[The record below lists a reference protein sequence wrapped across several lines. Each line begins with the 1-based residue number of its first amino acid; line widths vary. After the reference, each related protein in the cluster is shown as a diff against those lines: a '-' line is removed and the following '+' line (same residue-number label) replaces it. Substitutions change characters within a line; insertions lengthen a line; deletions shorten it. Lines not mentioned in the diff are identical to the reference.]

1 MKRQKRISILEKHK
15 KTKTMKNWHLI
26 LTNFY
31 GVAESIK
38 NFGYGFVTIF
48 VGKTLIHEEMLR
60 IIGAILSGLLVVW
73 LFTKLLYSVFQLVIN
88 NSYSEDP
95 SNYRESGIIL
105 NTRTKKCEEVNHL
118 ITVKERYSNAG
129 YKDYLQRKYGILFIL
144 MFFIGAMTGHAIN
157 I

>member
-1 MKRQKRISILEKHK
+1 MKKDWHSIL
-15 KTKTMKNWHLI
+15 TK
-26 LTNFY
+26 FY
-31 GVAESIK
+31 GIAESIK
-38 NFGYGFVTIF
+38 YFGYGFVTIF

-60 IIGAILSGLLVVW
+60 IIGAVLCGLLVVW

-105 NTRTKKCEEVNHL
+105 NTRTKKCEGVNHL

-129 YKDYLQRKYGILFIL
+129 YKEYLQRKYGLQFIL
-144 MFFIGAMTGHAIN
+144 MFFLGAMTGLLIN
-157 I
+157 V

>member
-1 MKRQKRISILEKHK
+1 LKRQKRISILEKHK

-88 NSYSEDP
+88 NSYSKDP
-95 SNYRESGIIL
+95 SNYSESGIIL

-129 YKDYLQRKYGILFIL
+129 YKDYLQRKYGLQFIL
-144 MFFIGAMTGHAIN
+144 MFFLGAMTGLIIN
-157 I
+157 V

>member
-1 MKRQKRISILEKHK
+1 MKKDWHSIL
-15 KTKTMKNWHLI
+15 TK
-26 LTNFY
+26 FY
-31 GVAESIK
+31 GIAESIK
-38 NFGYGFVTIF
+38 YFGYGFVTIF

-105 NTRTKKCEEVNHL
+105 NTRTKKCEGVNHL
-118 ITVKERYSNAG
+118 ITVKERYSNVG
-129 YKDYLQRKYGILFIL
+129 YKEYLQRKYGLQFIL
-144 MFFIGAMTGHAIN
+144 MFFLGAMTELIIN
-157 I
+157 V

>member
-1 MKRQKRISILEKHK
+1 
-15 KTKTMKNWHLI
+15 MKNWHLI
-26 LTNFY
+26 LRNFY

-38 NFGYGFVTIF
+38 YFGYGFVTIF

-88 NSYSEDP
+88 NSYSKDP
-95 SNYRESGIIL
+95 SNYRESGMLL
-105 NTRTKKCEEVNHL
+105 NKNTKKLEAVNHL
-118 ITVKERYSNAG
+118 ITIKERYSVPG
-129 YKDYLQRKYGILFIL
+129 YKRDLHKEYNVMFVLMFIL
-144 MFFIGAMTGHAIN
+144 GVVTAIAIN

>member
-88 NSYSEDP
+88 NSYSKDP

-129 YKDYLQRKYGILFIL
+129 YKEYLQRKYGLQFIL
-144 MFFIGAMTGHAIN
+144 MFFLGAMTGLIIN
-157 I
+157 V

>member
-1 MKRQKRISILEKHK
+1 
-15 KTKTMKNWHLI
+15 MKNWHLI

-105 NTRTKKCEEVNHL
+105 NTRTKKCEGVNHL

-129 YKDYLQRKYGILFIL
+129 YKEYLQRKYGLLYIL
-144 MFFIGAMTGHAIN
+144 MFFIGAMTGLIIN
-157 I
+157 V